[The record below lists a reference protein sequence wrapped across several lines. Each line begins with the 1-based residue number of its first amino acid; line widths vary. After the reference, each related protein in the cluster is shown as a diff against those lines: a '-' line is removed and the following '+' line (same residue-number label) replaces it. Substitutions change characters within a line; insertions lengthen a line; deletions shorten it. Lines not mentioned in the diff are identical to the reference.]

1 MTVLAKLNE
10 HPDLIRYQKL
20 HHVGQLIYL
29 NGDGVE
35 TVNKRYLK
43 DRATKCLIDA
53 QETHEAV
60 MDGYQDAA
68 LGKEFN
74 HSDSLAHEHLE
85 IYFNAIAQRIIL
97 V

>member
-1 MTVLAKLNE
+1 MTVIANLND
-10 HPDLIRYQKL
+10 HPDIIAYKKQY
-20 HHVGQLIYL
+20 HIGQSIYDDC
-29 NGDGVE
+29 DGIE

-43 DRATKCLIDA
+43 DRNTRCFIEATK
-53 QETHEAV
+53 TYEAV

-68 LGKEFN
+68 LGKKFN
-74 HSDSLAHEHLE
+74 DPDSLASEHLE